1 MSKWNQRARRKR
13 EKAGRGVE
21 GGERR
26 VVEEAMKRPRD
37 KKKEGEG
44 RRGRRNDGREMDEKG
59 EETKREKEGE
69 RVGIERGERREE

>member
-1 MSKWNQRARRKR
+1 M
-13 EKAGRGVE
+13 E

-44 RRGRRNDGREMDEKG
+44 RNDGREMDEKG
-59 EETKREKEGE
+59 EETKREGE
-69 RVGIERGERREE
+69 REREIG

>member
-1 MSKWNQRARRKR
+1 MSKWNQRAQRKR
-13 EKAGRGVE
+13 EKVRRGVE

-44 RRGRRNDGREMDEKG
+44 RNDGREMDEKG
-59 EETKREKEGE
+59 EETKREGE
-69 RVGIERGERREE
+69 RERDRVGIERGEQREE

>member
-1 MSKWNQRARRKR
+1 MEAKGPRENSVLGVGEEGMSKWNQRARRKR

-44 RRGRRNDGREMDEKG
+44 P
-59 EETKREKEGE
+59 
-69 RVGIERGERREE
+69 